1 MLILLSVLLLV
12 VHILEARRAR
22 DIGLPLA
29 TVVPDLEKR
38 LHVLEEQVEL
48 ARVHAAID
56 RGAPEEFVHI
66 YVLPEDASM
75 DRVVASLEALRDV
88 LLKDGKLTKMTAID
102 FGEKSM
108 EEGAIVLPMSFTVSV
123 NEEGLRTA
131 SLYLRIAGFFTVA
144 DVLTEQDIEQLFLYA
159 ESENPVGIVA
169 LEQFLSADLLKY
181 AGEYQSLMDMVRKSF
196 VSPAFDRLFTGL
208 QENSLLKEV
217 RLLLGGPLGELLRR
231 DNLWPLRFMTVD
243 KVTTTLREKGE
254 LEARFEIS
262 VYSRK

>member
-1 MLILLSVLLLV
+1 MLILLSVLLLMG
-12 VHILEARRAR
+12 HILEARRAR

-29 TVVPDLEKR
+29 AVIPDLEKR

-56 RGAPEEFVHI
+56 RGAPEEFVHV
-66 YVLPEDASM
+66 YVLPKDASM

-88 LLKDGKLTKMTAID
+88 LFKDGQLTKMTAID
-102 FGEKSM
+102 IGEKVT
-108 EEGAIVLPMSFTVSV
+108 EGGATTWPVRFTVSV
-123 NEEGLRTA
+123 NEEGLRTM

-159 ESENPVGIVA
+159 ESENPVGIIA
-169 LEQFLSADLLKY
+169 LEQFLSTDLLTY
-181 AGEYQSLMDMVRKSF
+181 TGEYQSLMDMVRKSF

-208 QENSLLKEV
+208 QENSLLREV
-217 RLLLGGPLGELLRR
+217 RLLLGGPLGERLRR
-231 DNLWPLRFMTVD
+231 DNLWPLRFMTLD
-243 KVTTTLREKGE
+243 TVTTTLKEKGE
-254 LEARFEIS
+254 REVQFEVS